1 MKLSKSQAGKV
12 FIILYYLAAVLVD
25 VILMVFI
32 MLKTDSFW
40 AGLGVSL
47 VLSIGIGVLGGEL
60 EFREHCK
67 SRHEKHLNGRR
78 AKEPN
83 KIIDFPVQS

>member
-1 MKLSKSQAGKV
+1 MKLSKSSAGKV

-25 VILMVFI
+25 VILSVFI
-32 MLKTDSFW
+32 MFKTDYFW

-47 VLSIGIGVLGGEL
+47 VLGIGIGILGGEL

-67 SRHEKHLNGRR
+67 LRHEKHLNGRR
-78 AKEPN
+78 VKEPN